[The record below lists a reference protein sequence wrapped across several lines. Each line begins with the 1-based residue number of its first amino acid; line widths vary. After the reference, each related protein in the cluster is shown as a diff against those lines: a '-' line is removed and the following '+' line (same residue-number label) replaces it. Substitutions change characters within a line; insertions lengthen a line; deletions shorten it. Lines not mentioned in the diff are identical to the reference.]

1 MKRVLLA
8 IALTLGFAG
17 TTVAQQK
24 VGHINVDELISVMP
38 EYKAAELKFRNMR
51 ANWKAMLPLCRKST

>member
-17 TTVAQQK
+17 TAVAQQK

-38 EYKAAELKFRNMR
+38 
-51 ANWKAMLPLCRKST
+51 